1 MPWGVLAIR
10 HAENVH
16 VHCLRF
22 RRLVSGGVLMFTGI
36 IQSTGRVTRS
46 ETRGGDLRFA
56 LIAPDLD
63 TSDITLGDSIAVS
76 GCCLTL
82 VEREGDTL
90 AFDVSKESLGLTTLG
105 YLGVGDRVNL
115 EKALRLSDRLGGH
128 LVSGHVDGIG
138 TITAIESDAR
148 SQRWRIAAPHELM
161 RYIAAKG
168 SVCMDGVSLTVNAVD
183 GDEFEVNLVPYTV
196 AHTTLGDRR
205 VGDRVNLEIDMLARY
220 AERLLVAKEH

>member
-1 MPWGVLAIR
+1 
-10 HAENVH
+10 
-16 VHCLRF
+16 
-22 RRLVSGGVLMFTGI
+22 MFTGI

-56 LIAPDLD
+56 LVAPDLD
-63 TSDITLGDSIAVS
+63 TSDIALGDSIAVS

-90 AFDVSKESLGLTTLG
+90 AFDVSNESLGLTTLG
-105 YLGVGDRVNL
+105 GLGVGDRVNL

-138 TITAIESDAR
+138 AITAIESDAR

-205 VGDRVNLEIDMLARY
+205 PGDHVNLEIDMLARY
-220 AERLLVAKEH
+220 ADRLLVAEEH

>member
-1 MPWGVLAIR
+1 
-10 HAENVH
+10 
-16 VHCLRF
+16 
-22 RRLVSGGVLMFTGI
+22 MFTGI